1 MSEQEIKQKLDQLA
15 DFQARRTLLDMDKR
29 ALLDDVKV
37 PEEVQ
42 AIVAAGMKKVV
53 EVESQLSPLCQAVN
67 ADKNEQL
74 AAIVIPDEIKAALA
88 LIDVKRQLVN
98 KNADIRMEEINK
110 QILAKRTEI
119 RASVEAQTRD
129 VYTALNQRKAEIEA
143 EFAGKAE
150 AVDENIEKLTA
161 EIKSDIKAFGAS
173 VKSEYYHGV
182 YVKGR
187 VTWNT
192 DMLDGLITV
201 IPQLEKARKVGDP
214 SVTLRKI

>member
-1 MSEQEIKQKLDQLA
+1 LIGAKRKAVDEAAKLK
-15 DFQARRTLLDMDKR
+15 F
-29 ALLDDVKV
+29 
-37 PEEVQ
+37 
-42 AIVAAGMKKVV
+42 
-53 EVESQLSPLCQAVN
+53 
-67 ADKNEQL
+67 
-74 AAIVIPDEIKAALA
+74 DEIEKA
-88 LIDVKRQLVN
+88 
-98 KNADIRMEEINK
+98 MT
-110 QILAKRTEI
+110 AKKLEI

-129 VYTALNQRKAEIEA
+129 VYAALNQRKAEIEA

-150 AVDENIEKLTA
+150 AVDENIDKLTA
-161 EIKSDIKAFGAS
+161 EVKDDIKAFGAS